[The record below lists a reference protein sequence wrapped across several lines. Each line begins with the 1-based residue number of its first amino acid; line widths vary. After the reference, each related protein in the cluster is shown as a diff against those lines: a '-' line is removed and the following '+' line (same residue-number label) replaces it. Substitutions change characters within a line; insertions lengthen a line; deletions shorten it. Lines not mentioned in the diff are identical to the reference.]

1 MPAPWSGAVFLA
13 EAIATMTDRPISMRG
28 AKTPMRVAALA
39 LAAWLAVGA
48 CRAQDGER
56 LEPVRLR
63 SRITRVQPMTGIV
76 LWASSEHNKT
86 NAIQLEFSYMKYGD
100 IVKERGQYDWRAMDR
115 LLERVAARRHQAI
128 VRFYYVY
135 PGNPTTVPG
144 YIRAMPDYHE
154 TRGRSEGKPT
164 AFPDWSHPALQEF
177 TLEFYEKLA
186 ERYDNDP
193 RLAFVETGFGL
204 WAEYHIYSGP
214 RVIGKTFPDKA
225 FQAAFARQLDRVFRK
240 TPWMISV
247 DAIDELYSPFA
258 ARKDLMAL
266 SFGVFDDSFLCE
278 QHARVNE
285 PNWNLMGRDRWKRA
299 PAGGEISYYTAR
311 DQKEALAVNGPH
323 GIPFENAAAD
333 FHITF
338 MIANDQPK
346 YRPMDRIRSAG
357 LACGYRFHITGFEA
371 GAKRS
376 RVTVTNRGVAPIY
389 HDAFL
394 AVNGVRSERSLKGL
408 LPGESRTDEI
418 ASGGASP
425 KLTIACDRLVPGQSI
440 DYEANLEGSPR

>member
-1 MPAPWSGAVFLA
+1 MPAPRSGAVFLA
-13 EAIATMTDRPISMRG
+13 EAIATMTDRPISMWGTR
-28 AKTPMRVAALA
+28 TPSRVAALA
-39 LAAWLAVGA
+39 LAAWLAAGV

-76 LWASSEHNKT
+76 LWATSEHNKT

-100 IVKERGQYDWRAMDR
+100 IVKERGRYDWRAMDR
-115 LLERVAARRHQAI
+115 LLDRVAARRHQAI

-154 TRGRSEGKPT
+154 TRGESEGKPT
-164 AFPDWSHPALQEF
+164 GFSDWSHPALREF
-177 TLEFYEKLA
+177 TLEFYEKMA

-214 RVIGKTFPDKA
+214 RVIGKTFPDKE
-225 FQAAFARQLDRVFRK
+225 FQAAFALQLGRVFRK
-240 TPWMISV
+240 TPWMISI
-247 DAIDELYSPFA
+247 DAIDDLYSPFA
-258 ARKDLMAL
+258 ARKDLLAL
-266 SFGVFDDSFLCE
+266 PFGVFDDSFLCQ

-285 PNWNLMGRDRWKRA
+285 LNWNGMGRDRWKRA
-299 PAGGEISYYTAR
+299 PAGGEISYYTTR
-311 DQKEALAVNGPH
+311 DQKEALAVGGPH
-323 GIPFENAAAD
+323 RIPFENAAAD

-376 RVTVTNRGVAPIY
+376 RVTVANRGVAPIY

-394 AVNGVRSERSLKGL
+394 AINGVRSERSLKGL

>member
-1 MPAPWSGAVFLA
+1 
-13 EAIATMTDRPISMRG
+13 MTDRPILTR
-28 AKTPMRVAALA
+28 AARVAALM
-39 LAAWLAVGA
+39 LAAWLAAGVDRA
-48 CRAQDGER
+48 PAQDIER
-56 LEPVRLR
+56 LRPIPLR

-76 LWASSEHNKT
+76 LWSTSEHHRT
-86 NAIQLEFSYMKYGD
+86 NAVQLEFSYMKYGD
-100 IVKERGQYDWRAMDR
+100 IVKEPGRYDWRPMDR
-115 LLERVAARRHQAI
+115 LLERVAARKHQAI

-135 PGNPTTVPG
+135 PGSPTTVPN
-144 YIRAMPDYHE
+144 YIKAMPTYHE
-154 TRGRSEGKPT
+154 TRGISEGKPT
-164 AFPDWSHPALQEF
+164 GFPDWTSRALQEF

-186 ERYDNDP
+186 ERYDDDP
-193 RLAFVETGFGL
+193 RLAFLEAGFGL

-214 RVIGKTFPDKA
+214 RVIGKTFPDKT

-240 TPWMISV
+240 TPWLISK
-247 DAIDELYSPFA
+247 DAADDRYAPFSEREELL
-258 ARKDLMAL
+258 KL

-278 QHARVNE
+278 QHARENA
-285 PNWNLMGRDRWKRA
+285 PKWDILGRDRWKRA

-311 DQKEALAVNGPH
+311 DQKEALAIDGPH
-323 GIPFENAAAD
+323 GIPFEDAAAD

-346 YRPMDRIRSAG
+346 YRPMDRLKSAG

-371 GAKRS
+371 SRTRS

-394 AVNGVRSERSLKGL
+394 AVDGIRSERSLKGL

-418 ASGGASP
+418 ASGGSSP

-440 DYEANLEGSPR
+440 EYEANLAGEPR